1 MSQTVTATPLAQ
13 VSSQWLVLFLTENAP
28 LPAAAGA
35 LDQQIG
41 GAIAKLRERGDFTGK
56 LGEMVDLLHAPGA
69 KAERICLVGLG
80 EGPALSVARLEK
92 AAMSAARR
100 VSVRAAVSVAF
111 ALPELPGNVSLTD
124 AVQTLRCS
132 AEVGAVGQALY
143 RAEKD
148 RHKFTS
154 VEIVVPS
161 PQNLD
166 ALQAAAQRGEI
177 LGQGINLTR
186 ELVNLAPAD
195 MYPETFAA
203 RAQQVAKEVGLKCEV
218 FDEKRLE
225 AEKMGSLL
233 AVAQGSVRPPRVVL
247 FEYRGAGADQPVLSF
262 IGKGVTFDSG
272 GLSLKPSDSMK
283 TMKADMSGAA
293 TVLGAMAAIARLKLP
308 VNILGAVGLVEN
320 MPSGSAYK
328 LGDILTARNGITIE
342 VLNTDAEGRLVL
354 ADVLSYVV
362 DQKVAKMVDLATLT
376 GACVVALG
384 EEVAG
389 AFTNNQPW
397 CDQVLQ
403 AAARAGED
411 MWQLPMFDS
420 FAEQL
425 RCDTADIKNVGT
437 RWGGAITA
445 AKFLERFVGG
455 IPWVHLDIA
464 GPAFAES
471 QKPHK
476 DGGATGAMVRT
487 LVELAAS
494 AG

>member
-1 MSQTVTATPLAQ
+1 MSPKVTATPLRDVA
-13 VSSQWLVLFLTENAP
+13 SQWLVLFLAANGKLPGPVTE
-28 LPAAAGA
+28 LDAA
-35 LDQQIG
+35 LG
-41 GAIAKLRERGDFTGK
+41 GAITKLRERGDFTGK
-56 LGEMVDLLHAPGA
+56 LGEMVDLFHAPGVA
-69 KAERICLVGLG
+69 AERICLVGLG
-80 EGPALSVARLEK
+80 DAGALNLQRIEK
-92 AAMSAARR
+92 AAMSAVRRISARA
-100 VSVRAAVSVAF
+100 SVTAAF
-111 ALPELPGNVSLTD
+111 ALPELPGGVSLPD
-124 AVQTLRCS
+124 AVQILACS

-148 RHKFTS
+148 RYRLAG

-161 PQNLD
+161 VANLGS
-166 ALQAAAQRGEI
+166 LENAAGRGQI
-177 LGQGINLTR
+177 LGEATNLAR

-195 MYPETFAA
+195 MYPETFADRAVVVA
-203 RAQQVAKEVGLKCEV
+203 RETGLRCEV
-218 FDEKRLE
+218 FDEPRLE

-233 AVAQGSVRPPRVVL
+233 AVARGSVRPPRVVL
-247 FEYRGAGADQPVLSF
+247 LEYRGAGADQPVLSF

-308 VNILGAVGLVEN
+308 VNVLGAVGLVEN

-328 LGDILTARNGITIE
+328 LGDILTARNGVTIE

-389 AFTNNQPW
+389 AFTNNQAW

-403 AAARAGED
+403 AATRAGED
-411 MWQLPMFDS
+411 VWQLPMFDS
-420 FAEQL
+420 YAEQL
-425 RCDTADIKNVGT
+425 RCDVADVKNVGT

-445 AKFLERFVGG
+445 AKFLEKFVGG

-476 DGGATGAMVRT
+476 DGGGTGAMVRT

-494 AG
+494 AT